1 MSDNDVVLYEVK
13 KRYAEITINRP
24 PVHALNLPVMKG
36 IYNSLIKADNDP
48 KVRCILLK
56 STGTRLFSAGIDIK
70 QNFADYGPEGG
81 REFSEIIRNIPEK
94 MLTMKKLIVV
104 QVQGSAIGFGMI
116 LFMASDLRIFADRP
130 FPEMFFKMP
139 EVEEAMNTRAGSSV
153 LPTLTFGLDYAKSI
167 MFTSDRLSL
176 QDLPPRYASRVFPLE
191 NLEIETQKFMEKFA
205 KQNKSIMWVL
215 KTKMNIYNKKYIS
228 RCFDLEDEATKTLEN
243 KIFDMDEW
251 DKKFEDLYKRYP

>member
-13 KRYAEITINRP
+13 KRYAEISINRP
-24 PVHALNLPVMKG
+24 PVHALNLPVMEG

-48 KVRCILLK
+48 KVSSILLK

-70 QNFADYGPEGG
+70 QNFADYGPEGM
-81 REFSEIIRNIPEK
+81 REFSEVIRNIPEK

-139 EVEEAMNTRAGSSV
+139 EVEEAMLTRAGSSV

-191 NLEIETQKFMEKFA
+191 TLESETQKFMEKIA
-205 KQNKSIMWVL
+205 KQKKATMWVL
-215 KTKMNIYNKKYIS
+215 KNKMNIYNKKYIS
-228 RCFDLEDEATKTLEN
+228 RCFDLEDEAAQTLEN
-243 KIFDMDEW
+243 KTFDMDEW
-251 DKKFEDLYKRYP
+251 DKKFEDLFKRYP